1 MGAFCQWPLER
12 SSESTV
18 TPVHSPPAH
27 KWIDGWMDGWGLFL
41 DFERYR
47 SKGGALKLELYLFHT
62 HVASG
67 LTWVLIL
74 ESEIARNS
82 VSRRLPL
89 PQGEITGVL

>member
-1 MGAFCQWPLER
+1 
-12 SSESTV
+12 
-18 TPVHSPPAH
+18 
-27 KWIDGWMDGWGLFL
+27 MDGWGLFL

-82 VSRRLPL
+82 VSRRRPFPREKLQECFRTDL
-89 PQGEITGVL
+89 QVLGISLWNRECGGF